1 VSETKSSQFT
11 LTFEEEGKE
20 NVTHT
25 FEALNPQE
33 ACTLFF
39 YFYFCF
45 FSCCSCYDASNHT
58 TCLFVASS

>member
-1 VSETKSSQFT
+1 LIKNVVEAKVSETKSSQFT

-25 FEALNPQE
+25 FEALDPQE

-39 YFYFCF
+39 FFC
-45 FSCCSCYDASNHT
+45 AS
-58 TCLFVASS
+58 LVAVGY